1 MLVASDVLVTLFV
14 TLNLFQF
21 PSIHSFLNT
30 ARQYVSASHCGLLP
44 LYHLVKIILGQK
56 NHQSAKSQSRL
67 KLEGLNLGKSTY
79 CFCAGCTTTLDFCR
93 KHYISIAVKCC
104 LIEKSSMNRRH
115 ESGITAKILLAQG
128 TKWAEK
134 NKQKNYIGVIRASN
148 RRTVN
153 REAQTWDQSMVRPIN
168 GCPCVKTM
176 DSSTAY

>member
-104 LIEKSSMNRRH
+104 LIEKSSMNRTH

-134 NKQKNYIGVIRASN
+134 KKKKLHRNHTCFKQEDSKSRGAN
-148 RRTVN
+148 
-153 REAQTWDQSMVRPIN
+153 VRPIN
-168 GCPCVKTM
+168 GETNQWMSLCKN
-176 DSSTAY
+176 YGL